1 MKKPQSVFLL
11 LAFSWIAQAEG
22 PFPGPT
28 DEGYLLPNGWTLTPI
43 GKQIQTEDQILNLV
57 LSPDGKVAV
66 ALTCGFNPHGL
77 VVIDTQ
83 TEEAIQRIPQKTA
96 WFGMAWHPDGKRLYV
111 SGGNTKKKGDPA
123 APVYVYGYAE
133 GKLSETASTT
143 LSVELP
149 KEKVFWSGLVHH
161 PSKPILYALNRMT
174 NEVVLFDTDQ
184 GKVIGTWPT
193 EQSPYDLV
201 LSPDGEDLYVSNW
214 GSDTVSHFK
223 TAEGRLNS
231 VMRVGDN
238 PCDLI
243 LTRNGRLFVCCS
255 NENRVVIIDTRRGRP
270 VETLITSLYE
280 RAPEGSTPNALAL
293 DPKEE
298 TLFITNADNNNIAVA
313 DVEETGEGTVLGFI
327 PVGWYPSALAVSA
340 DGSKLFVGN
349 SKGVASYSNVDG
361 PHSPKARET
370 GKTVTTKSGQKGA
383 VSIIDASRCRQNMLE
398 LTRQVY
404 KNCPYRDEL
413 LVLAPEV
420 DEKTTIVPRR
430 VGAGSPIKHVIYI
443 IKENRTYDQVLGDLP
458 QGKGDPELCL
468 FGREITPN
476 IHNLVETYVLF
487 DNLYCDAEVSVDGHQ
502 WSNAAYATDYTEK
515 NWPAEY
521 GGWSDSPRSFAIYPS
536 SGYLW
541 DQCAHKGLTYRTYG
555 EFAERQSEDGIMT
568 PIHPSL
574 GALHGHVAP
583 HYLSWGAR
591 DTENA
596 REFIREFDEYEKNY
610 DSTDPGK
617 RLPNFIVMALPE
629 DHTHGTQPGA
639 HTPRACV
646 ASNDYALGMIVE
658 RVSRSRYWPQ
668 TAIFVIQ
675 DDAQDGP
682 DHIDARRTEGLV
694 ISPYSLQGIVDST
707 LYTTSSMLR
716 TIELLLGLQPMSQ
729 FDAAANPMY
738 KALGV
743 NPNIKPYEVIPPKID
758 LNETN
763 TKTAWGAEA
772 SMQMDFSSY
781 DRTPMFELNE
791 IIWKSVKGA
800 DSEMPLP
807 VHRFQAA
814 VALRN

>member
-96 WFGMAWHPDGKRLYV
+96 WLGMAWHPDGKRLYV
-111 SGGNTKKKGDPA
+111 SGGNTRKKDDPA

-298 TLFITNADNNNIAVA
+298 TLFIANADNNNIAVA

-716 TIELLLGLQPMSQ
+716 TIELVLGLQPMSQ